1 MLNAMMM
8 RSLGIT
14 TPDNLGVIEINGKE
28 YPKQD
33 RGYSRNPFG
42 LWFHY
47 NEPIVNEETV
57 RQGMKDY
64 SNGDMSQFKGYN
76 LSDIRYCVPDIAGD
90 MIDLYSGNLDEDT
103 WINLMEYFDVLRCIL
118 KMDITFYG
126 INEGKA
132 RHYNKNV
139 KEGVLSV
146 YKELANAVITSLWFG
161 TFLKTE
167 GIVEILDA
175 VKANSSVWDSVV
187 AGCNCPLWIKD
198 MIMFNPKA
206 AALIPETTT
215 VDEVEVVDE
224 NGNTVKAAN
233 PSSVAK
239 VKESVSKALDM
250 VVKSYT
256 DKIAND
262 PKAQASIDALAKF
275 IDEVGVDEF
284 AKNYGEQLLANINA
298 DDANVVE
305 GEIINDKP
313 KTAKAKKQDNS
324 ILDEPLEGV
333 QKKVEK
339 NAERAVK
346 QKGSKN
352 KISFPNL
359 INGISFVEPGEEE
372 TEEK

>member
-1 MLNAMMM
+1 MLNSMIC

-161 TFLKTE
+161 TFLKTD
-167 GIVEILDA
+167 GIAEILDA
-175 VKANSSVWDSVV
+175 VKVNVSVWDSTV
-187 AGCNCPLWIKD
+187 ASCNCPLWIKD

-206 AALIPETTT
+206 AALIPTTI
-215 VDEVEVVDE
+215 VDDVEVVDE

-275 IDEVGVDEF
+275 IDEVGVDAF

-298 DDANVVE
+298 ADDNVVE
-305 GEIINDKP
+305 GEIIDKP
-313 KTAKAKKQDNS
+313 KVAKKQQQKES
-324 ILDEPLEGV
+324 ILDQPLDG
-333 QKKVEK
+333 VEK
-339 NAERAVK
+339 KAAEKAAKPVK
-346 QKGSKN
+346 QKGSKHT
-352 KISFPNL
+352 ISFPNL

>member
-90 MIDLYSGNLDEDT
+90 FVDLYSGNLDEDT
-103 WINLMEYFDVLRCIL
+103 WINIMEYTDVLRCIL

-167 GIVEILDA
+167 GIAEILDA
-175 VKANSSVWDSVV
+175 VKVNASVWDSVV
-187 AGCNCPLWIKD
+187 ASCNCPLWIKD

-206 AALIPETTT
+206 AALIPTTT

-224 NGNTVKAAN
+224 NGNTVKPAN
-233 PSSVAK
+233 ASSVAK
-239 VKESVSKALDM
+239 VKESISKAFDM
-250 VVKSYT
+250 VVNNYA
-256 DKIAND
+256 DKIASN
-262 PKAQASIDALAKF
+262 PKTQASIDALAKF
-275 IDEVGVDEF
+275 IDEVGVEAF
-284 AKNYGEQLLANINA
+284 AKNYGEQLLAHINDAEAA
-298 DDANVVE
+298 DVVE

-346 QKGSKN
+346 QKGSKTT
-352 KISFPNL
+352 ISFPNL

>member
-1 MLNAMMM
+1 MMM

-14 TPDNLGVIEINGKE
+14 TPDLGVIEINGKE

-139 KEGVLSV
+139 KEGVHSV
-146 YKELANAVITSLWFG
+146 YRELANAVITSLWFG

-167 GIVEILDA
+167 GIAEILDA
-175 VKANSSVWDSVV
+175 VKGSSCIWDSVV
-187 AGCNCPLWIKD
+187 AHSNCPLWIKD

-206 AALIPETTT
+206 AALIPTTT

-224 NGNTVKAAN
+224 NGNTVKAAS

-256 DKIAND
+256 NKIAND

-305 GEIINDKP
+305 GEIIDDKP
-313 KTAKAKKQDNS
+313 KTAKKQQKES
-324 ILDEPLEGV
+324 ILDQPLDGV
-333 QKKVEK
+333 EKKVAEK
-339 NAERAVK
+339 AAKPVK
-346 QKGSKN
+346 QKGSKTT
-352 KISFPNL
+352 ISFPNL

>member
-1 MLNAMMM
+1 MMM

-14 TPDNLGVIEINGKE
+14 TPDNLGIIEINGKE
-28 YPKQD
+28 YQKQD

-42 LWFHY
+42 FWFHY

-90 MIDLYSGNLDEDT
+90 FVDLYSGNLDEDT
-103 WINLMEYFDVLRCIL
+103 WINIMEYTDVLRCIL

-167 GIVEILDA
+167 GIAEILDA
-175 VKANSSVWDSVV
+175 VKANASVWDSVV
-187 AGCNCPLWIKD
+187 ASCNCPLWIKD

-206 AALIPETTT
+206 AALIPTTT
-215 VDEVEVVDE
+215 VEEVEVVDE
-224 NGNTVKAAN
+224 NGNT
-233 PSSVAK
+233 

-284 AKNYGEQLLANINA
+284 AKNYGEQLLANINGA

-305 GEIINDKP
+305 GEIIDKP
-313 KTAKAKKQDNS
+313 KTAKKQQKES
-324 ILDEPLEGV
+324 ILDQPLDGV
-333 QKKVEK
+333 EKKVAEK
-339 NAERAVK
+339 AAKPVK

-352 KISFPNL
+352 TISFPNL
-359 INGISFVEPGEEE
+359 INGISFVEPSEEE

>member
-1 MLNAMMM
+1 MLNSMIC

-118 KMDITFYG
+118 KMDIVFYC

-167 GIVEILDA
+167 GIAEILDA
-175 VKANSSVWDSVV
+175 VKVNASVWDSTV
-187 AGCNCPLWIKD
+187 ASCNCPLWIKD

-206 AALIPETTT
+206 AALIPTTT
-215 VDEVEVVDE
+215 VEEVEVVDE

-275 IDEVGVDEF
+275 IDEVGVDAF
-284 AKNYGEQLLANINA
+284 AKNYGEQLLAHINDAEAA
-298 DDANVVE
+298 DVVE

-313 KTAKAKKQDNS
+313 KTTKVKKQENNS
-324 ILDEPLEGV
+324 ILDEPLDGV
-333 QKKVEK
+333 QKKV
-339 NAERAVK
+339 ERAVK